1 MSKKAKTITDFF
13 TPFTIPK
20 NHIPRQDEDD
30 EIVVAS
36 SNSSR
41 ANTRERSHEPV
52 KRLPSQ
58 SPRKLQQHRNGIPP
72 VKRGPGR
79 PRKDEPK
86 SPSKLRMETQLLEEE
101 HSGNSTPTRKSPRK
115 ARPDMQDFQDAP
127 PVSSGLTS
135 VQSSLKESP
144 TKMRSLEAVDI
155 PSSAVP
161 WSPLM
166 PAPTRVPA
174 ADTKA
179 AVNTSFCSTLT
190 SFSGMSSQSSSR
202 RIIKNGVPAVTNS
215 DSASMSSSS
224 SDEELAD
231 LDSFAPRKK
240 RRLTPPAPE
249 KIEAPIVTKPTRS
262 SMRLGEEKVKKK
274 VRELWR
280 PLSPPPT
287 TKYKYSL
294 LSISKKSAQEAESEQ
309 RIAQAEAYM
318 QAAQKLQQEQDSKT
332 LDASRSKTIAAS
344 FAQDSD
350 EGERMLMAMDR
361 TDALRGEETFY
372 FFHGEG
378 NVRMGIE
385 FPTKELDAC
394 GLAFLRDDTSRIRAC
409 SSGFLAVVAS
419 QKGLPRPLVS
429 WMHNQMFEEDAEDLC
444 ESYVAVVDALV
455 KSEHDLP
462 DLAFSLSETHA
473 GQTFRD
479 AEEPGKSSGATEFP
493 RNLELTLRM
502 MATIAPR
509 ATPIDLACALAEL
522 ILLNNDENAR
532 SDIKIQAL
540 VESTM
545 RIVLE
550 SSITEDEHQIVS
562 RETTR
567 QILHASSI
575 SRHLLCRAIATLPV
589 TSLRQ
594 HQIRRKLALHILLDA
609 PPDEEIDPTSPSTGV
624 RLLLKLKKHPS
635 FQISESTDYTTLHS
649 LADLLDVAID
659 AGFSDF
665 AFLSAAEEVS
675 SEPQSNQTHT
685 LFSHTTTP
693 QSPAENSFNAQIDSL
708 VVQLRLICSKIR
720 DAGTSHL
727 KRTEAKSALERLVV
741 RLECAVRTKPKPK
754 KGVFEHGGNTRL
766 SAGVLEKFL
775 RRQSNGGASGD
786 GADDDVRTKTVP
798 VVESEPAK
806 QRRVTWGD
814 DVVGHGDGDG
824 DSDVEAGA
832 SSSADEDDGLLD
844 GVDVADD
851 ASSVVM

>member
-1 MSKKAKTITDFF
+1 
-13 TPFTIPK
+13 
-20 NHIPRQDEDD
+20 
-30 EIVVAS
+30 
-36 SNSSR
+36 
-41 ANTRERSHEPV
+41 
-52 KRLPSQ
+52 
-58 SPRKLQQHRNGIPP
+58 
-72 VKRGPGR
+72 
-79 PRKDEPK
+79 
-86 SPSKLRMETQLLEEE
+86 
-101 HSGNSTPTRKSPRK
+101 
-115 ARPDMQDFQDAP
+115 MQDFQGAP
-127 PVSSGLTS
+127 PASSGLTS

-144 TKMRSLEAVDI
+144 SKMRPLEAVEI

-161 WSPLM
+161 SSPLM
-166 PAPTRVPA
+166 PAPARVPSA
-174 ADTKA
+174 ETKA

-202 RIIKNGVPAVTNS
+202 RIVKNGVPAVTNS

-249 KIEAPIVTKPTRS
+249 KVEVPKPTRS
-262 SMRLGEEKVKKK
+262 STRLDEEKVKKK
-274 VRELWR
+274 ARESWR

-294 LSISKKSAQEAESEQ
+294 LSIAKRSAREAESEQ
-309 RIAQAEAYM
+309 KIAQTEAYM
-318 QAAQKLQQEQDSKT
+318 QAAQKLQEEQDSRT
-332 LDASRSKTIAAS
+332 LDARSKTIAAS

-378 NVRMGIE
+378 NTRMEVE
-385 FPTKELDAC
+385 FPMEELDAC
-394 GLAFLRDDTSRIRAC
+394 GLAFLRDDSSRIRAC

-429 WMHNQMFEEDAEDLC
+429 WIHNQVFEENAEDLC

-479 AEEPGKSSGATEFP
+479 AEEPGKRSSATAFP
-493 RNLELTLRM
+493 RNLDITLRM
-502 MATIAPR
+502 MAAIAPR

-532 SDIKIQAL
+532 SDIKLQSLI
-540 VESTM
+540 ESTM
-545 RIVLE
+545 RTILE
-550 SSITEDEHQIVS
+550 SGTTEDEHQTVS

-575 SRHLLCRAIATLPV
+575 SRHLLCRAIATLPA

-594 HQIRRKLALHILLDA
+594 HNIRRKLALHILLEA

-624 RLLLKLKKHPS
+624 RLLLKIKKHPS
-635 FQISESTDYTTLHS
+635 FHISESTDYTTLHS
-649 LADLLDVAID
+649 LADLLDIAID
-659 AGFSDF
+659 GGFSDF
-665 AFLSAAEEVS
+665 AFLSS
-675 SEPQSNQTHT
+675 DPSQSHQDPSQPNQTHT
-685 LFSHTTTP
+685 LFSYTTTP
-693 QSPAENSFNAQIDSL
+693 QSPAELSFNAQIDSL
-708 VVQLRLICSKIR
+708 VARLRLICSKIR

-741 RLECAVRTKPKPK
+741 RLECAVRTKPKPR
-754 KGVFEHGGNTRL
+754 KGAFEGGAGNQRL

-775 RRQSNGGASGD
+775 KRQSNGGASGVGGDSDVDD
-786 GADDDVRTKTVP
+786 GAGETVKAAGQGK
-798 VVESEPAK
+798 ER
-806 QRRVTWGD
+806 RRVTWGD
-814 DVVGHGDGDG
+814 DVVGHGD
-824 DSDVEAGA
+824 DVEAGA
-832 SSSADEDDGLLD
+832 AALSSSADEDDGLLD
-844 GVDVADD
+844 DVDGVDDD